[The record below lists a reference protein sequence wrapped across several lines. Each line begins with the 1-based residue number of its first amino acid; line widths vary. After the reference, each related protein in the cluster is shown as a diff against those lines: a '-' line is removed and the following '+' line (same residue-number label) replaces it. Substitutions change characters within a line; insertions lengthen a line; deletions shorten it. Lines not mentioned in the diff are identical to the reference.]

1 MDIDPLLHS
10 LGGLRGRYQQFQL
23 TLQILS
29 SFVNAFIYF
38 SVVFIGFEPD
48 YECAQ
53 IHDPSQLESHFSG
66 NLSEATFEATYDK
79 CSIDVQLNRSG
90 LVTSKSLP
98 CVAGINFSMPS
109 DTSFRTEWELV
120 CDKAGLTEL
129 SQTLLSAGQALGAL
143 FLSGLSDRYGR
154 KVVYVV
160 SDISLLFLS
169 IATALSPNIIFLVVL
184 RVVTGAWQQG
194 VGMAAYTMFMELLP
208 KRMHP
213 LASLADAIFWS
224 SGQVLMALIAYL
236 MQGYTWRYLQLAL
249 SAVFLYSL
257 ALPCVL
263 DESILWLL
271 NNDRVADVEKI
282 LAKACRLNGKNLDDV
297 IAVLHEQVLKS
308 RPTSREKD
316 VVGENIHGGLD
327 SEESPMCTNMNGP
340 VGDTIE
346 KTTVAEVK
354 AWKKYKPVDL
364 FRHREVVVPLFVCI
378 VVWTANN
385 LFYYGVM
392 LGSASLAGNRFL
404 NFALLT
410 LLEIPANTVA
420 FFLLQKINRRTMA
433 LTCEMIAGIS
443 LLLSVVFV
451 QIGGSGVYL
460 TMGTVVTYVG
470 KFALSGCY
478 NTLFVF
484 CLEVFPTTLRS
495 VGMGVAST
503 VSRLPG
509 MAAPF
514 FILLG
519 ETIPWAPGVIFGGMC
534 VLAGLSVLLLPE
546 TRHRALPNTIEEIR
560 EWKNRPPMKRCLMKE
575 TGGMD
580 EHISA

>member
-10 LGGLRGRYQQFQL
+10 LGGVRGRYQLIQL

-29 SFVNAFIYF
+29 SFVNAFITF
-38 SVVFIGFEPD
+38 SVVFIGFQPD

-53 IHDPSQLESHFSG
+53 VHDPSQLESHFSG

-98 CVAGINFSMPS
+98 CVTGINFSMPS

-129 SQTLLSAGQALGAL
+129 SQTLISVGQALGAL
-143 FLSGLSDRYGR
+143 FLSILSDRYGR
-154 KVVYVV
+154 KGVYVV

-184 RVVTGAWQQG
+184 RMVTGACQQG
-194 VGMAAYTMFMELLP
+194 IGMAAYTMFMELLP
-208 KRMHP
+208 KRLRP
-213 LASLADAIFWS
+213 VASLADAILWS

-282 LAKACRLNGKNLDDV
+282 LAKACRLNGKNLNDV
-297 IAVLHEQVLKS
+297 MTVLHEQVLKS
-308 RPTSREKD
+308 RPASRDKD
-316 VVGENIHGGLD
+316 VVSENDNVGRDGTGKENKNGTEMND
-327 SEESPMCTNMNGP
+327 SA
-340 VGDTIE
+340 GDT
-346 KTTVAEVK
+346 TRNTADLEVK
-354 AWKKYKPVDL
+354 AWKKYKVVDL
-364 FRHREVVVPLFVCI
+364 FRHREVVVPLFVTAL
-378 VVWTANN
+378 VWIASS

-410 LLEIPANTVA
+410 LLEIPANIVA
-420 FFLLQKINRRTMA
+420 FFFLQKINRRTVA

-460 TMGTVVTYVG
+460 TLGTVVTYVG

-478 NTLFVF
+478 NVLFVF
-484 CLEVFPTTLRS
+484 SLEVFPTTLRT
-495 VGMGVAST
+495 VGMGVASAT
-503 VSRLPG
+503 SRLAG
-509 MAAPF
+509 MGAPF

-519 ETIPWAPGVIFGGMC
+519 ETIPWAPGVIFGTMC

-546 TRHRALPNTIEEIR
+546 TRHRALPNTIEEMR
-560 EWKNRPPMKRCLMKE
+560 EWKNPPPVKIVSLKK
-575 TGGMD
+575 TD
-580 EHISA
+580 I